1 MKYWLFCAALLVP
14 APLLAQESKTA
25 ASAAPPVAHPLRVGL
40 SSTSA
45 FGVTNARF
53 FNQLVGARVD
63 YRFTPRFAFGGLL
76 SYANLK
82 GKDRRV
88 HNVLPEALLEYR
100 IPYLA
105 ESFGVPVRLGLGY
118 LPKNGPTL
126 RIGAGF
132 DFALSEHVSM
142 DIVPLEPMVWVNRER
157 PELSLDGSLSLR
169 MAF

>member
-1 MKYWLFCAALLVP
+1 MRYWLMCAALLAPTAALAQDKASAPTAPSP
-14 APLLAQESKTA
+14 APR
-25 ASAAPPVAHPLRVGL
+25 LRVGL

-45 FGVTNARF
+45 FGVTGARF
-53 FNQLVGARVD
+53 FNQLVGMRVD

-76 SYANLK
+76 SYANLE
-82 GKDRRV
+82 GKERRV
-88 HNVLPEALLEYR
+88 HNVLPEVLLEYR
-100 IPYLA
+100 IPYLD
-105 ESFGVPVRLGLGY
+105 ESFGVPLRFGLGY

-142 DIVPLEPMVWVNRER
+142 DVVPLEPMVWVNRER
-157 PELSLDGSLSLR
+157 PELSLDGSVSLR